1 MLVNVCNKLFGCSIS
16 SASVHADG
24 YQPNNLCS
32 NEGRARQ
39 NGFRVEHFVT
49 PPVMLEVH
57 LPQRVSV
64 SNVLV
69 KMDLKPSETA
79 CLELL
84 LPSAAGTVSCSSASR
99 DPAQWRPCCSCI
111 TQGQVG
117 ANFRSK
123 PLCAAMKK
131 IEMPLKCTQSRF
143 SDNSSIEHAFKVAEV
158 GSPILAC
165 TDAVAVRVKY
175 MKTHRPVHINLIEVW
190 AFFEKSPPPWLVA
203 LTAKVTA
210 EGNSEEPSS
219 SARNKASAAAPSEIE
234 SRSNS
239 VCKALE
245 MVKKPTVSEKFLDAL
260 TQEVMVLPMLL
271 PSGQHVD
278 RSTID
283 RHNAE
288 ELKWGRPP
296 SDPFTGVPYTN
307 TQEPVFDYKLKIEL
321 DHCLVQLPQG
331 RQTVGSAASIQ
342 ARLPSKRTERGS
354 MPPSKRKERLE

>member
-1 MLVNVCNKLFGCSIS
+1 M
-16 SASVHADG
+16 
-24 YQPNNLCS
+24 
-32 NEGRARQ
+32 
-39 NGFRVEHFVT
+39 EHFVT
-49 PPVMLEVH
+49 PPVMLEVR
-57 LPQRVSV
+57 LPHRVPV

-84 LPSAAGTVSCSSASR
+84 LPSAPSAGSRSSAPT
-99 DPAQWRPCCSCI
+99 DPAQWWPCCSCI

-123 PLCAAMKK
+123 PLFAAMKK
-131 IEMPLKCTQSRF
+131 TEVPLKCTQSRF
-143 SDNSSIEHAFKVAEV
+143 SDESSVMRAFRVAEV
-158 GSPILAC
+158 GSPVLAC

-175 MKTHRPVHINLIEVW
+175 MKTHRPVHINLVEVW
-190 AFFEKSPPPWLVA
+190 AFFEKAPPPWLMV
-203 LTAKVTA
+203 LTAEVTVL
-210 EGNSEEPSS
+210 GNSDEQGCSVRKKSSEANPSETESS
-219 SARNKASAAAPSEIE
+219 SS
-234 SRSNS
+234 S

-260 TQEVMVLPMLL
+260 TQEVMVLPMRL

-288 ELKWGRPP
+288 EFKWGRPP

-307 TQEPVFDYKLKIEL
+307 TQQPVFDSKLKMEL
-321 DHCLVQLPQG
+321 DHCLVQLPLG
-331 RQTVGSAASIQ
+331 RQTVGSAESIR
-342 ARLPSKRTERGS
+342 ARLPSKRSAEGDR
-354 MPPSKRKERLE
+354 PPNKRKERLE